1 MVATIVL
8 NQSNIVPDGN
18 NNTLVYKFPNS
29 VSFPNHEISIQN
41 ITMYYAWEN
50 INPLPLQ
57 NNTFSY
63 TWVIGAVPTTY
74 NLVVPAG
81 LYEVS
86 DLNFFLQYS
95 FIQNGTYLINN
106 AGENVYYAEF
116 IINPNR
122 YAVQIN
128 TYPVPTSVDWT
139 FNAITGIWTGNAGTA
154 YAGWTTPVADPAGG
168 TAGWVGFPNTTFN
181 PQLTIPDNLNKLLG
195 FTIPNPFQTSLNSG
209 VGTNLSYLS
218 NTAPQV
224 QPNSSIY
231 FAISNIANKY
241 AIPNSII
248 YSLSPS
254 VAFGEQI
261 REIPPQFA
269 WNKLLSGTYNELRLQ
284 ILGLNFQP
292 IRILDP
298 NMTIVLVIRDTKD
311 LGLQE
316 LVSTASGGK

>member
-29 VSFPNHEISIQN
+29 VSFPNHEIAIQN

-50 INPLPLQ
+50 INQLPLQ
-57 NNTFSY
+57 NNTLSY
-63 TWVIGAVPTTY
+63 VWVIGAVPTTY
-74 NLVVPAG
+74 NLVVPNG

-106 AGENVYYAEF
+106 AGENVYFAEF
-116 IINPNR
+116 IVNPNR
-122 YAVQIN
+122 YAIQIN
-128 TYPVPTSVDWT
+128 TFPVPTSVGWT

-168 TAGWVGFPNTTFN
+168 TLGWVGFPNTTFN
-181 PQLTIPDNLNKLLG
+181 PQLTIPDNLNKVLG
-195 FTIPNPFQTSLNSG
+195 FTIPNPFQTSLNTG

-218 NTAPQV
+218 NTSPQV

-284 ILGLNFQP
+284 IVGLNFQP
-292 IRILDP
+292 INILDP